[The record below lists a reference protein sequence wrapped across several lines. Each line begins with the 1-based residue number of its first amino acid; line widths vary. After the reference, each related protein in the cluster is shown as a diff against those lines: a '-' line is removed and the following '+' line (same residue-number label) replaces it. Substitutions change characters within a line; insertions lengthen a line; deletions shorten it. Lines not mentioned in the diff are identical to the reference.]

1 MGEGRADSTQSQP
14 FQGSIIRLARCGICA
29 RLLALPSHLK
39 RSPQVKKLFR
49 ILLNIVVVVAI
60 LVLAAYVD
68 GTTLPVNHTTTVTH
82 TINAPPEKVFAQITN
97 IAAGASWRPE
107 VKSVNVLPA
116 EIGPNGPQDHWV
128 EDLGHGQTMTFL
140 STKTQA
146 PIAPAETGV
155 REVLLD
161 VPGASYGGTW
171 TYNVSPGPTAGT
183 TMLAITEDGYIEPPL
198 YRFMMHHIFGMTHNL
213 DAYQKD
219 IANVFKS

>member
-1 MGEGRADSTQSQP
+1 M
-14 FQGSIIRLARCGICA
+14 
-29 RLLALPSHLK
+29 
-39 RSPQVKKLFR
+39 KKLLR

-60 LVLAAYVD
+60 FVLGAYVD
-68 GTTLPVNHTTTVTH
+68 GTTLPVNHTTTVTR
-82 TINAPPEKVFAQITN
+82 TVNAPPEKVFAQITN

-107 VKSVNVLPA
+107 VKAVTVLTPT
-116 EIGPNGPQDHWV
+116 ISPDGTKDRWV

-140 STKTQA
+140 ATKTE
-146 PIAPAETGV
+146 PPTTPAETGV

-171 TYNVSPGPTAGT
+171 TYNVSPGPTPGT
-183 TMLAITEDGYIEPPL
+183 TTLAITEDGYIEPPL

>member
-1 MGEGRADSTQSQP
+1 M
-14 FQGSIIRLARCGICA
+14 
-29 RLLALPSHLK
+29 
-39 RSPQVKKLFR
+39 KKLLR

-60 LVLAAYVD
+60 ICLGAYVD
-68 GTTLPVNHTTTVTH
+68 GTTLPVNHTTTVTR
-82 TINAPPEKVFAQITN
+82 TVNAPPEKVFAQITN

-107 VKSVNVLPA
+107 VKSVNVLAPLNS
-116 EIGPNGPQDHWV
+116 PSGPQDHWV

-140 STKTQA
+140 ATKTA
-146 PIAPAETGV
+146 PPSWPAETGV

-171 TYNVSPGPTAGT
+171 TYQISPGPTPGT
-183 TMLAITEDGYIEPPL
+183 TTLAITEDGYIEPPL